1 MAFLPQNP
9 RSQKLLMV
17 GLMAVGI
24 AVAYHQVVW
33 TPKNA
38 ELRLVAV
45 RLDTLDSLNRMA
57 KFEVAKGSAS
67 KMKQEAD
74 MYGREL
80 AVLRHLVP
88 LENEVP
94 ALLESVSTAARRANL
109 DLSDVQ
115 PDGVVNGDV
124 FNTYRY
130 KMAVSGPYHEV
141 AQFLTNVGSLSRIVA
156 PINVT
161 LAPANR
167 LSERRMNKN
176 EQLLDAHFQ
185 IQTYVAH
192 ASTTQTPPTTA
203 KAGAP

>member
-1 MAFLPQNP
+1 MALLPQNP
-9 RSQKLLMV
+9 RSQKLLVV

-24 AVAYHQVVW
+24 AVAYHQLVW
-33 TPKNA
+33 TPKNT
-38 ELRLVAV
+38 ELGLIAV
-45 RLDTLDSLNRMA
+45 RLDSLDALNKMA

-109 DLSDVQ
+109 ELSDVQ

-130 KMAVSGPYHEV
+130 SAIG
-141 AQFLTNVGSLSRIVA
+141 
-156 PINVT
+156 
-161 LAPANR
+161 
-167 LSERRMNKN
+167 
-176 EQLLDAHFQ
+176 
-185 IQTYVAH
+185 
-192 ASTTQTPPTTA
+192 
-203 KAGAP
+203 GAPHDRPRPHLRPRLRRDECGSHQTSVSAPEALMRTAAVLTASPSAAPRQQDEPPPPGKGDGGSQLTDRSMA